1 MEVKLSL
8 ENTALWPIPMS
19 SLGVHPEIYIYIF
32 LNDPVHTEYKSPQL
46 HPLFLHCWQNPLKMT
61 ATNFQWV
68 YKLDDKLC
76 LASLISSRCAL
87 SSALLNA
94 VPSALPALSEA
105 RATTISLAGQ
115 TLTWSRADL
124 ACDGFAE
131 FPQFLK
137 AGPAPVSSLPWLQLS
152 TAGAHPRFLYSRPQP
167 QTQMFAGVHLDGE
180 WGSLVQG
187 YVMATA
193 SWAAGQLPAAV
204 GSVGRHRAP
213 ATCVPSY
220 SEAQW

>member
-1 MEVKLSL
+1 MIQSTLSTSPL
-8 ENTALWPIPMS
+8 SYTLCFCIADRIPWRWQLQIS
-19 SLGVHPEIYIYIF
+19 SECT
-32 LNDPVHTEYKSPQL
+32 NS
-46 HPLFLHCWQNPLKMT
+46 MT
-61 ATNFQWV
+61 N
-68 YKLDDKLC
+68 C

-167 QTQMFAGVHLDGE
+167 QMQMFAGVHLDGE